1 MEKMTSAVKTDAEY
15 INTDPFF
22 GDEGDLTCRTVAIR
36 TARKPH
42 LCMTLSGKQD
52 HSIQPGERYR
62 YERALV
68 DGDYWGEYK
77 LCLRCMDDFISGKY

>member
-1 MEKMTSAVKTDAEY
+1 MNAANTDEDY

-22 GDEGDLTCRTVAIR
+22 GDEGELTCRTVKIR
-36 TARKPH
+36 TAKKSH

-52 HSIQPGERYR
+52 HHIQPGERYR

-68 DGDYWGEYK
+68 DGSFWGEYK
-77 LCLRCMDDFISGKY
+77 LCLRCMDSFINDDY

>member
-1 MEKMTSAVKTDAEY
+1 MNAVASTDDVY

-22 GDEGDLTCRTVAIR
+22 GDEGELTCRSVAIR
-36 TARKPH
+36 TARKSH

-52 HSIQPGERYR
+52 HHIQPGERYR

-77 LCLRCMDDFISGKY
+77 LCLPCMDKFISGKY